1 MAKIKDM
8 IEMAPDSFKTSLLD
22 VLMGMD
28 TSKTKKY
35 VPMMLK
41 VIQNKND
48 EKNSHRVE
56 EDFNAELHEY
66 YGISNLPSSI
76 DPKVAYIL
84 LQMVGSDTTKDFMN
98 FMDSY
103 EKGYFKGL
111 DITTISSR
119 KELSKL
125 NSLTALNKI
134 GKELAKQVQKDFED
148 EEWLVVRPFTY
159 ESSLKYGYGSKW
171 CTSMESQPEH
181 FFRYS
186 NNGTLIYC
194 LNKKTG
200 DKVAAFFE
208 IGEGLSFWNAEDNRI
223 DSMFSGL
230 PSHIMDV
237 IRGIVTDNPVSNRL
251 LSPEVWQSSN
261 DLYGKERM
269 KIREVLRDGSE
280 PSLIAEFPDQE
291 VMSPTTDG
299 VEFAT
304 DYDASW
310 VFPRG
315 NRLAQV
321 SEEDFGDFAT
331 NGLQ

>member
-8 IEMAPDSFKTSLLD
+8 IEKAPVSFKTSLLD
-22 VLMGMD
+22 VLIAMD

-41 VIQNKND
+41 VLQN
-48 EKNSHRVE
+48 NSSETNNRVE
-56 EDFNAELHEY
+56 EDYGRELHEY

-76 DPKVAYIL
+76 DPKVAYTL
-84 LQMVGSDTTKDFMN
+84 LHMLGSDITKDFMN

-111 DITTISSR
+111 DITTISSK

-171 CTSMESQPEH
+171 CTSMESQPDH

-200 DKVAAFFE
+200 DKVAAFYE
-208 IGEGLSFWNAEDNRI
+208 VGEGLSFWNAEDNRI

-251 LSPEVWQSSN
+251 LSSEVWQSSN

-269 KIREVLRDGSE
+269 KMREFVEDGSE
-280 PSLIAEFPDQE
+280 PVFPDLPDQE
-291 VMSPTTDG
+291 AMSLTTDG
-299 VEFAT
+299 IEFAT

-310 VFPRG
+310 GFPRVI
-315 NRLAQV
+315 RLTPE
-321 SEEDFGDFAT
+321 SEENYGDFAT
-331 NGLQ
+331 DGIQ

>member
-8 IEMAPDSFKTSLLD
+8 IEKAPVSFKTSLLD
-22 VLMGMD
+22 VLIAMD

-41 VIQNKND
+41 VLQN
-48 EKNSHRVE
+48 NSSETNNRGE
-56 EDFNAELHEY
+56 EEYGRELHEY

-76 DPKVAYIL
+76 DPKVAYTL
-84 LQMVGSDTTKDFMN
+84 LHMVGSDITKDFMN

-111 DITTISSR
+111 DITTISSK

-134 GKELAKQVQKDFED
+134 GKELSKQVQKDFED

-200 DKVAAFFE
+200 DKVAAFYE
-208 IGEGLSFWNAEDNRI
+208 VGEGLSFWNAEDNRI

-230 PSHIMDV
+230 PSHIVDV

-251 LSPEVWQSSN
+251 LSPEVWKSSN

-269 KIREVLRDGSE
+269 KIREVLQDGSE
-280 PSLIAEFPDQE
+280 PVFADLPDQE
-291 VMSPTTDG
+291 AMSLTTDG
-299 VEFAT
+299 IEFAT

-315 NRLAQV
+315 NRLTPE
-321 SEEDFGDFAT
+321 SEENYGDFAT
-331 NGLQ
+331 DGIQ

>member
-8 IEMAPDSFKTSLLD
+8 IEIAPASFKTSLLD
-22 VLMGMD
+22 VLMAMD

-41 VIQNKND
+41 VLQNKSSETN
-48 EKNSHRVE
+48 NRVE
-56 EDFNAELHEY
+56 EDYGRELHEY

-76 DPKVAYIL
+76 DPKVAYTL
-84 LQMVGSDTTKDFMN
+84 LHMLGSDITKDFMN

-111 DITTISSR
+111 DITTISSK

-200 DKVAAFFE
+200 DKVAAFYE
-208 IGEGLSFWNAEDNRI
+208 VGEGLSFWNAEDNRI

-230 PSHIMDV
+230 PSHIVDV

-251 LSPEVWQSSN
+251 LSPEVWKSSN

-269 KIREVLRDGSE
+269 KIREVVEDGSE
-280 PSLIAEFPDQE
+280 PVFSDLPDQE
-291 VMSPTTDG
+291 VMSLTTDG
-299 VEFAT
+299 IEFAT

-315 NRLAQV
+315 NRFTPE
-321 SEEDFGDFAT
+321 SEENYGDFST
-331 NGLQ
+331 DGIQ

>member
-8 IEMAPDSFKTSLLD
+8 IEKAPVSFKTSLLD
-22 VLMGMD
+22 VLMAMD

-41 VIQNKND
+41 VLQNNSSETNNRVD
-48 EKNSHRVE
+48 EDYGR
-56 EDFNAELHEY
+56 ELHEY

-76 DPKVAYIL
+76 DPKVAYTL
-84 LQMVGSDTTKDFMN
+84 LHMLGSDTTKDFMN

-111 DITTISSR
+111 DITTISSK
-119 KELSKL
+119 KELSRL

-200 DKVAAFFE
+200 DKVAAFYE
-208 IGEGLSFWNAEDNRI
+208 VGEGLSFWNAEDNRI

-251 LSPEVWQSSN
+251 LSPEVWKSSN

-269 KIREVLRDGSE
+269 KIREVVEDGSE
-280 PSLIAEFPDQE
+280 PVFSDLPDQE
-291 VMSPTTDG
+291 VMSLTTDG
-299 VEFAT
+299 IEFAT

-315 NRLAQV
+315 NRFTPE
-321 SEEDFGDFAT
+321 SEENFGDFST
-331 NGLQ
+331 DGIQ

>member
-8 IEMAPDSFKTSLLD
+8 IEKAPVSFKTSLLD
-22 VLMGMD
+22 VLIAMD

-41 VIQNKND
+41 VLQN
-48 EKNSHRVE
+48 NSSETNNRVE
-56 EDFNAELHEY
+56 EDYGRELHEY

-76 DPKVAYIL
+76 DPKVAYTL
-84 LQMVGSDTTKDFMN
+84 LHMLGSDITKDFMN

-111 DITTISSR
+111 DITTISSK

-134 GKELAKQVQKDFED
+134 GKELSKQVQKDFED

-200 DKVAAFFE
+200 DKVAAFYE
-208 IGEGLSFWNAEDNRI
+208 VGEGLSFWNAEDNRI

-230 PSHIMDV
+230 PSHIVDV

-251 LSPEVWQSSN
+251 LSPEVWKSSN

-269 KIREVLRDGSE
+269 KIREVVEDGSE
-280 PSLIAEFPDQE
+280 PVFPDLPDQE
-291 VMSPTTDG
+291 AMSLTTDG
-299 VEFAT
+299 IEFAT

-315 NRLAQV
+315 NRFTPE
-321 SEEDFGDFAT
+321 SEENFGDFST
-331 NGLQ
+331 DGIQ

>member
-8 IEMAPDSFKTSLLD
+8 IEIAPASFKTSLLD
-22 VLMGMD
+22 VLMAMD

-41 VIQNKND
+41 VLQNKSSETN
-48 EKNSHRVE
+48 NRVE
-56 EDFNAELHEY
+56 EDYGRELHEY

-76 DPKVAYIL
+76 DPKVAYTL
-84 LQMVGSDTTKDFMN
+84 LHMVGSDITKDFMN

-111 DITTISSR
+111 DITTISSK

-200 DKVAAFFE
+200 DKVAAFYE
-208 IGEGLSFWNAEDNRI
+208 VGEGLSFWNAEDNRI

-230 PSHIMDV
+230 PSHIVDV

-251 LSPEVWQSSN
+251 LSPEVWKSSN

-269 KIREVLRDGSE
+269 KIREVVDYGSE
-280 PSLIAEFPDQE
+280 PVFSDLPDQE
-291 VMSPTTDG
+291 VMSLTTDG
-299 VEFAT
+299 IEFAT

-315 NRLAQV
+315 NRFTPE
-321 SEEDFGDFAT
+321 SEENFGDFST
-331 NGLQ
+331 DGIQ

>member
-8 IEMAPDSFKTSLLD
+8 IEKAPVSFKTSLLD
-22 VLMGMD
+22 VLIAMD

-41 VIQNKND
+41 VLQNNSSETNNRVD
-48 EKNSHRVE
+48 EDYGR
-56 EDFNAELHEY
+56 ELHEY

-76 DPKVAYIL
+76 DPKVAYTL
-84 LQMVGSDTTKDFMN
+84 LHMLGSDTTKDFMN

-111 DITTISSR
+111 DITTISSK
-119 KELSKL
+119 KELSRL

-200 DKVAAFFE
+200 DKVAAFYE
-208 IGEGLSFWNAEDNRI
+208 VGEGLSFWNAEDNRI

-251 LSPEVWQSSN
+251 LSPEVWKSSN

-269 KIREVLRDGSE
+269 KIREVVEDGSE
-280 PSLIAEFPDQE
+280 PVFSDLPNQE
-291 VMSPTTDG
+291 VMSLTTDG
-299 VEFAT
+299 IEFAT

-310 VFPRG
+310 VVPRG
-315 NRLAQV
+315 NRFTPE
-321 SEEDFGDFAT
+321 SEENFGDFST
-331 NGLQ
+331 DGIQ

>member
-8 IEMAPDSFKTSLLD
+8 IEIAPASFKTSLLD
-22 VLMGMD
+22 VLMAMD

-41 VIQNKND
+41 VLQNKSSETN
-48 EKNSHRVE
+48 NRVE
-56 EDFNAELHEY
+56 EDYGRELHEY

-76 DPKVAYIL
+76 DPKVAYTL
-84 LQMVGSDTTKDFMN
+84 LHMLGSDITKDFMN

-111 DITTISSR
+111 DITTISSK

-200 DKVAAFFE
+200 DKVAAFYE
-208 IGEGLSFWNAEDNRI
+208 VGEGLSFWNAEDNRI

-230 PSHIMDV
+230 PSHIVDV

-251 LSPEVWQSSN
+251 LSPEVWKSSN

-269 KIREVLRDGSE
+269 KIREVVEDGSE
-280 PSLIAEFPDQE
+280 PVFSDLPDQE
-291 VMSPTTDG
+291 VMSLTTDG
-299 VEFAT
+299 IEFAT

-315 NRLAQV
+315 NRFTPE
-321 SEEDFGDFAT
+321 SEENFGDFST
-331 NGLQ
+331 DGIQ

>member
-1 MAKIKDM
+1 M
-8 IEMAPDSFKTSLLD
+8 IEIAPASFKTSLLD
-22 VLMGMD
+22 VLMAMD

-41 VIQNKND
+41 VLQNKSSETN
-48 EKNSHRVE
+48 NRVE
-56 EDFNAELHEY
+56 EDYGRELHEY

-76 DPKVAYIL
+76 DPKVAYTL
-84 LQMVGSDTTKDFMN
+84 LHMVGSDITKDFMN

-111 DITTISSR
+111 DITTISSK

-200 DKVAAFFE
+200 DKVAAFYE
-208 IGEGLSFWNAEDNRI
+208 VGEGLSFWNAEDNRI

-230 PSHIMDV
+230 PSHIVDV

-251 LSPEVWQSSN
+251 LSPEVWKSSN

-269 KIREVLRDGSE
+269 KIREVVDYGSE
-280 PSLIAEFPDQE
+280 PVFSDLPDQE
-291 VMSPTTDG
+291 VMSLTTDG
-299 VEFAT
+299 IEFAT

-315 NRLAQV
+315 NRFTPE
-321 SEEDFGDFAT
+321 SEENFGDFST
-331 NGLQ
+331 DGIQ

>member
-8 IEMAPDSFKTSLLD
+8 IEKAPASFKTSLLD
-22 VLMGMD
+22 VLMAMD

-41 VIQNKND
+41 VLQNKSSETN
-48 EKNSHRVE
+48 NRVE
-56 EDFNAELHEY
+56 EDYGRELHEY

-76 DPKVAYIL
+76 DPKVAYTL
-84 LQMVGSDTTKDFMN
+84 LHMLGSDITKDFMN

-111 DITTISSR
+111 DITTISSK
-119 KELSKL
+119 KELSQL

-148 EEWLVVRPFTY
+148 GEWLVVRPFTY

-280 PSLIAEFPDQE
+280 PVFSDLPDQE
-291 VMSPTTDG
+291 VMNLTTDG
-299 VEFAT
+299 IEFAT

-321 SEEDFGDFAT
+321 SEEDYGDFAT
-331 NGLQ
+331 EGIQ

>member
-8 IEMAPDSFKTSLLD
+8 IEKAPVSFKTSLLD
-22 VLMGMD
+22 VLIAMD

-41 VIQNKND
+41 VLQNKSSETN
-48 EKNSHRVE
+48 NRVE
-56 EDFNAELHEY
+56 EDYGRELHEY

-76 DPKVAYIL
+76 DPKVAYTL
-84 LQMVGSDTTKDFMN
+84 LHMLGSDITKDFMN

-111 DITTISSR
+111 DITTISSK

-134 GKELAKQVQKDFED
+134 GKELSKQVQKDFED

-200 DKVAAFFE
+200 DKVAAFYE
-208 IGEGLSFWNAEDNRI
+208 VGEGLSFWNAEDNRI

-230 PSHIMDV
+230 PSHIVDV

-251 LSPEVWQSSN
+251 LSPEVWKSSN

-269 KIREVLRDGSE
+269 KIREVLQDGSE
-280 PSLIAEFPDQE
+280 PVFSDLPDQE
-291 VMSPTTDG
+291 VMSLTTDG
-299 VEFAT
+299 IEFAT

-315 NRLAQV
+315 NRFTPE
-321 SEEDFGDFAT
+321 SEENYGDFAT
-331 NGLQ
+331 DGIQ